1 MGFPVRERA
10 QARNL
15 LTLSLLKRSRERV
28 LSNLFFLS
36 SSSSFMT
43 PSEDILQESL
53 RIYLQH
59 GGNLFTRH
67 QRPDSTLCNL
77 LLFGG
82 AGTANL
88 VSRSLFHVSDAWTV
102 DELSSFGVCFL
113 GTVAHG
119 DPEFRT
125 LLKERLGSY
134 RSPLL
139 AAGTIY
145 ADSLYESTF
154 GIASVLGHFHR
165 MDSYRSRMLLCGLC
179 KSSTPSMLRPFLD
192 TGLDL
197 DDDYFDC
204 SMLGYAA
211 SVGNLDVVRMLIERG
226 ANGAPALDHF
236 IGYGK
241 DLSDGLFKHLLE
253 LLVECSRPTS
263 FLGTY
268 NNALLAIIRCPR
280 ALLTHPEAPE
290 ILIRRKVFS
299 DELIKPSCRQE
310 HGWNYMCLAIRKGL
324 GAVVELLL
332 QNGAYASTM
341 SAWLIFSIECGTAT
355 CTEALIR
362 HGADVNFLDGAGRSA
377 LQVARSNMNAPHPR
391 IFLDFRK
398 HKHFVECEVT
408 AEEDADILTVVER
421 AFELTAQSTKS
432 LDVCAP
438 SCELESQSLNQE
450 GKAMPVARNM
460 FQKALRFL
468 STYYTPAL
476 HGHRVEPHHRG
487 FKDLWSLSF
496 YEALLMRFFYVL
508 SYALLLAVG
517 ILAVIQGDK
526 RVRMPSRS
534 ILSAVALLFLAIIWG
549 SSLQTNLPLKLDNG
563 WSFTTQDS

>member
-1 MGFPVRERA
+1 
-10 QARNL
+10 
-15 LTLSLLKRSRERV
+15 
-28 LSNLFFLS
+28 
-36 SSSSFMT
+36 MT
-43 PSEDILQESL
+43 PSEDILQESV

-59 GGNLFTRH
+59 GGNLFTEH
-67 QRPDSTLCNL
+67 YPQESTLSDL
-77 LLFGG
+77 LLVGG

-88 VSRSLFHVSDAWTV
+88 VSRSLFHLSDSWTV

-125 LLKERLGSY
+125 RLKERLGSY

-154 GIASVLGHFHR
+154 GIASVLGHFNR
-165 MDSYRSRMLLCGLC
+165 LNSYYSRKLLCVLC
-179 KSSTPSMLRPFLD
+179 RSSTPSMLRPFLD
-192 TGLDL
+192 TGIDL
-197 DDDYFDC
+197 DHDYTDC
-204 SMLGYAA
+204 NMLGYAA

-226 ANGAPALDHF
+226 ANGALALANLIH
-236 IGYGK
+236 YGK

-263 FLGTY
+263 ILSIY
-268 NNALLAIIRCPR
+268 NDALSAIIRRPR

-290 ILIRRKVFS
+290 ILIRRKVFH
-299 DELIKPSCRQE
+299 DELIKPSCVRYYTC
-310 HGWNYMCLAIRKGL
+310 NYMCLAIRIGL

-332 QNGAYASTM
+332 QNGAYANTM
-341 SAWLIFSIECGTAT
+341 SAWLLFSIKCGTAS
-355 CTEALIR
+355 CTEALMR
-362 HGADVNFLDGAGRSA
+362 HGADMNILDGAGQSA

-391 IFLDFRK
+391 IFIDWE

-408 AEEDADILTVVER
+408 VEEDADILTVVER

-438 SCELESQSLNQE
+438 SCELESQSLYQE
-450 GKAMPVARNM
+450 GKAMPVAQNM
-460 FQKALRFL
+460 FQKALGFL
-468 STYYTPAL
+468 STYCTPAL
-476 HGHRVEPHHRG
+476 HGHRVEPYNRG
-487 FKDLWSLSF
+487 IGDLWSLSF

-517 ILAVIQGDK
+517 ILAFIRGDK

-563 WSFTTQDS
+563 RSFTTQDS